1 MKSILIRT
9 LLVLI
14 LAVALKANDSLN
26 LEMLDGEYWWGAVV
40 DDGYIMPFSQN
51 SSYSHDLDRTNK
63 SNQIQPLLVS
73 NKGRYIWCEDPF
85 QLEIKDGNITI
96 HSSYGAIKSGIHGT
110 SLQTAYNYV
119 STTFF
124 PASGKRPADL
134 LFTHPQYNTWIEL
147 NYNHNQE
154 NILKY
159 AQNIV
164 KHHMPPGVFM
174 IDESWQTYYGQW
186 TFNTARFDN
195 PKAMI
200 TDLHDMGFK
209 VMLWLVP
216 FVSPDSPVFR
226 DLRDKDF
233 FVKDNQYQP
242 AIIKWWNG
250 YSAVLD
256 FTNPQVND
264 WFQSQL
270 DILTSEYKV
279 DGFKLDGGDT
289 GFYTG
294 DLVSFDAKYANSHT
308 EAWAKFGLLY
318 PYNEYRACWKMGGRE
333 LAQRL
338 HDKNHEWDDLKTL
351 IPNIVLQG
359 LLGYAFVCPDMIG
372 GGDYLV
378 SFKNLQRLDEELVVR
393 SAQCQALMPM
403 MQFSLAPWRVLSEN
417 NLNICRE
424 MANLHVDFGPLI
436 LDLADYSAKTGE
448 PIVRHMAYEFP
459 DMKYETIND
468 QFLLGKDILV
478 APVLEKGARS
488 RVVHFPPGVWQ
499 DTDGENYTGP
509 ITQQVSAP
517 LEKLPW
523 FKRIRK

>member
-1 MKSILIRT
+1 
-9 LLVLI
+9 
-14 LAVALKANDSLN
+14 
-26 LEMLDGEYWWGAVV
+26 
-40 DDGYIMPFSQN
+40 
-51 SSYSHDLDRTNK
+51 
-63 SNQIQPLLVS
+63 
-73 NKGRYIWCEDPF
+73 
-85 QLEIKDGNITI
+85 
-96 HSSYGAIKSGIHGT
+96 
-110 SLQTAYNYV
+110 V

-154 NILKY
+154 NILEY
-159 AQNIV
+159 AQNII
-164 KHHMPPGVFM
+164 KHDMPPGVFM

-186 TFNTARFDN
+186 TFNTARFDH

-200 TDLHDMGFK
+200 SELHDFGFK

-226 DLRDKDF
+226 DLRDKDY
-233 FVKDNQYQP
+233 FVKDKKNQS

-256 FTNPQVND
+256 FTNPQVNN

-270 DILTSEYKV
+270 DILTSDYKV
-279 DGFKLDGGDT
+279 DGFKFDGGDT
-289 GFYTG
+289 GFYSG

-308 EAWAKFGLLY
+308 EVWAKFGLLY
-318 PYNEYRACWKMGGRE
+318 PYNEYRACWKLGGRE

-351 IPNIVLQG
+351 IPNIILQG

-403 MQFSLAPWRVLSEN
+403 MQFSLAPWRVLSES
-417 NLNICRE
+417 NLNICRD
-424 MANLHVDFGPLI
+424 MANLHVEFGSLI
-436 LDLADYSAKTGE
+436 LDLADQSAKTGE
-448 PIVRHMAYEFP
+448 PIIRHMAYEFP
-459 DMKYETIND
+459 NNGYETIND
-468 QFLLGKDILV
+468 QFLLGTDILV

-488 RVVHFPPGVWQ
+488 RVVHVPPGVWQ
-499 DTDGENYTGP
+499 DTDGESYTGP
-509 ITQQVSAP
+509 ISQEIAAP

-523 FKRIRK
+523 FKRIEQ